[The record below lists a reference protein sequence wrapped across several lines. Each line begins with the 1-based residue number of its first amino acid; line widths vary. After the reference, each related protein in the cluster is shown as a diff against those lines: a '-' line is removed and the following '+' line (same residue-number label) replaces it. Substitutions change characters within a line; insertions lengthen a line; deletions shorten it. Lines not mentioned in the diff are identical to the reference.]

1 MRPTCQPSAALLEL
15 LIADEP
21 DAQPGSWAGEWVGR
35 PAAPQPRGTAPPQ
48 SWSEID
54 AAEVD
59 EAELAS
65 ELAPTQRLEIPPPP
79 WTEALRGV
87 DELQTAVPGTQATQR
102 EADGD
107 PEPPRGASLEEESSL
122 EHGPDRPDRR
132 PAWHGAEAR
141 IAAGQV
147 GARRRARTRPVRGG
161 HAQHRR
167 QLPPS
172 SPTTQRDIVEHV
184 VASFRRRPDGEPIV
198 IENDS
203 TQEIRSLGGGRY
215 LVDDALA
222 PTTNRAYGQLADP
235 AVPDSLHSLR
245 RSRTG

>member
-1 MRPTCQPSAALLEL
+1 MRPTSQPSAALLEL

-21 DAQPGSWAGEWVGR
+21 DAQPGSWAREWVGR
-35 PAAPQPRGTAPPQ
+35 PAEPQPRGTPPPQ
-48 SWSEID
+48 SWSEIG

-65 ELAPTQRLEIPPPP
+65 ELAPTQRLEIPLPP

-87 DELQTAVPGTQATQR
+87 DEQQTAVPGTQATQR
-102 EADGD
+102 EADGE
-107 PEPPRGASLEEESSL
+107 PEPPQGVSLAEEASR

-132 PAWHGAEAR
+132 PARHGAEAR

-147 GARRRARTRPVRGG
+147 GARRGARTRPVRGG
-161 HAQHRR
+161 HVQDGR
-167 QLPPS
+167 QLPRS

-184 VASFRRRPDGEPIV
+184 VASFRRRPDSEPIV

-215 LVDDALA
+215 LVDDAPA
-222 PTTNRAYGQLADP
+222 QTANRTYGQLADP
-235 AVPDSLHSLR
+235 AVSDSLHSLR